1 MNIIKVGFIQ
11 CSSSDNLGNS
21 RSQSYHFSPLVYGG
35 ATISLGQSEVTHPEI
50 GPFANA
56 YIPSFYKTDQFGN
69 ETRISNDDRSACWGE
84 NISGVD
90 FVVTVFNQRADTN
103 FLIFGD

>member
-35 ATISLGQSEVTHPEI
+35 ATISLGQSEVTHPGM

-69 ETRISNDDRSACWGE
+69 ETRISNGDRSLVGVI
-84 NISGVD
+84 ISVEWILLS
-90 FVVTVFNQRADTN
+90 V
-103 FLIFGD
+103 FLIKQLIQTF